1 MGNEETI
8 PPMPYNPAIQCSMK
22 ITLDKEIY
30 FQEETITGNIWLE
43 LLFPI
48 ILSDIKLSLVLTEQW
63 TYLRTEEDVYSEKNE
78 VYLYNCLL
86 NIRNI
91 FNIPTTEMQLTPGKY
106 SFPFA
111 ITLNKDV
118 LPSFEHPLKN
128 KRAFVR
134 YAVKA
139 ETLSNYVK
147 STAQAN
153 VIIQSK
159 SLMLNSSLKF
169 DSCVNVR
176 SWTLFNKGTVI
187 FTVSYPTNNYKMGD
201 EIPLNIIINNTRGN
215 MKTHSIV
222 VTIIR
227 KLQLKK
233 KSGIKE
239 FNFSYTIIEKKF
251 PIVVPA
257 HDKKE
262 LTLQIPIIDD
272 TNNNNKSKKDF
283 GYEGYVNPYPNV
295 NDITIFMPTIY
306 CATLKCEYEMKVTL
320 YFEKFV
326 TSSYLPN
333 VVMPIAITH
342 YTNSEY
348 MLPKQEDIGLQGEM
362 IMNQV
367 NEGEYINNNNTQG
380 MEFNE
385 DKSAPDAMFDYQ
397 RGNNELHQ
405 SATMIEYPTVNDSN
419 NQYDCRLA
427 RSVTMD
433 VNNHNIQMMNNFQQ
447 NYNVH
452 NNYGGLGNS
461 DIYYNN
467 GNNFV
472 DNAIINSNVY
482 TQFQN

>member
-1 MGNEETI
+1 MGNEEII
-8 PPMPYNPAIQCSMK
+8 PPMPYTPTIQISMK

-30 FQEETITGNIWLE
+30 FQEETITGNLWLE
-43 LLFPI
+43 FLYPI
-48 ILSDIKLSLVLTEQW
+48 ILSDIKLSLISTEQW
-63 TYLRTEEDVYSEKNE
+63 TYRKSEEDVYSEQNE
-78 VYLYNCLL
+78 IYLYNNLL

-91 FNIPTTEMQLTPGKY
+91 FNIPTPEIQLAPGKY
-106 SFPFA
+106 NFPFA
-111 ITLNKDV
+111 FTLSKDV

-128 KRAFVR
+128 KRAFIR
-134 YAVKA
+134 YTIKA

-147 STAQAN
+147 STTQAN

-159 SLMLNSSLKF
+159 ALILNSNLKF

-176 SWTLFNKGTVI
+176 SWSLFNKGTVI

-201 EIPLNIIINNTRGN
+201 EIPLSIIINNTRGN
-215 MKTHSIV
+215 MNTHSIAV
-222 VTIIR
+222 AIIR

-239 FNFSYTIIEKKF
+239 FNFTYTITEKKF

-257 HDKKE
+257 RDKKE
-262 LTLQIPIIDD
+262 ISLQMQITD
-272 TNNNNKSKKDF
+272 NNNKSKDF

-295 NDITIFMPTIY
+295 NDYTIFMPSIH

-326 TSSYLPN
+326 TSAYLPN

-342 YTNSEY
+342 YTNCEY
-348 MLPKQEDIGLQGEM
+348 MLPKQEDIALQGETV
-362 IMNQV
+362 MNQV
-367 NEGEYINNNNTQG
+367 NEGEYVNNTQG
-380 MEFNE
+380 MEFSE

-397 RGNNELHQ
+397 MGNNTLHQ
-405 SATMIEYPTVNDSN
+405 SATMMEYPTVSSSGE
-419 NQYDCRLA
+419 QYDCRLA

-433 VNNHNIQMMNNFQQ
+433 VNGHNNVQMMNNFQQ
-447 NYNVH
+447 NYNMN
-452 NNYGGLGNS
+452 NNYGGLGNNN
-461 DIYYNN
+461 IYYNN

-472 DNAIINSNVY
+472 DNAMINGNVY